1 MSLIPVGPNTTF
13 PACPVDGTGPVAD
26 LDRRVARQQLPVIV
40 LLLLVCIIGTIGNLL
55 VIIVNI
61 RRRKKSSAT
70 VFILALAA
78 LDFFICAVTIPMRV
92 FAYFRYTFSA
102 PGWCQMVPYLTEVS
116 LVSSLLLLVAIAEDR
131 LRAVRRPTDFFMAGF
146 VHLFI
151 YWFGCSE
158 HTARAAQLLQRASY
172 ADKNNVIWNRTG
184 YEHVFSHR
192 NKRAVRVSVAVLI
205 CGLLMSAPYL
215 LTAHEGTFVL
225 RGFNCT
231 ITTCVGVSHTWSLV
245 SFVLVAIP
253 FFSTGFIIVVIYAM
267 VYKHVYDSR
276 AAAMAMG
283 QVYGPL
289 QMGGRLQPQNTESLG
304 QETVGGSGAFPEP
317 VTARPAQR
325 VVLKQQNTENPRQE
339 TGGYS
344 GAFSEPVTARP
355 AQRVI
360 LQQQNTANPRQ
371 ETGGGSGGY
380 PGSVTPR
387 PAQRVVLLHHFRL
400 AKMLLLVTAV
410 FLVTWLPQVVILS
423 VHVMAASTSKTHH
436 RPMTYVE
443 MVVADFFQHLYYLNS
458 ALNPIIYTIAY
469 KSFRQRLLALFGRMA
484 CKGNGCRVNEDDFVG
499 VV

>member
-102 PGWCQMVPYLTEVS
+102 PGWCEMVPYLTEVS

-131 LRAVRRPTDFFMAGF
+131 LRAVRRPTDFFMAGIKS
-146 VHLFI
+146 VWPN
-151 YWFGCSE
+151 Y
-158 HTARAAQLLQRASY
+158 
-172 ADKNNVIWNRTG
+172 K
-184 YEHVFSHR
+184 HVFSHR

-225 RGFNCT
+225 RGLNCT

-283 QVYGPL
+283 QVHGPL
-289 QMGGRLQPQNTESLG
+289 QLGGRLQPQNTESLG
-304 QETVGGSGAFPEP
+304 QETGGGSGAFSEP
-317 VTARPAQR
+317 VTARSAQR
-325 VVLKQQNTENPRQE
+325 VVLQQQNTENPRQE
-339 TGGYS
+339 TGGGS

-360 LQQQNTANPRQ
+360 LQQQNTENPRQ

-469 KSFRQRLLALFGRMA
+469 KSFRQRLLTLFGRMTW
-484 CKGNGCRVNEDDFVG
+484 KGNGCRVNEDDFVG

>member
-102 PGWCQMVPYLTEVS
+102 PGWCEMVPYLTEVS

-131 LRAVRRPTDFFMAGF
+131 LRAVRRPTDFFMAG
-146 VHLFI
+146 
-151 YWFGCSE
+151 
-158 HTARAAQLLQRASY
+158 
-172 ADKNNVIWNRTG
+172 
-184 YEHVFSHR
+184 

-225 RGFNCT
+225 RGLNCT

-283 QVYGPL
+283 QVHGPL

-304 QETVGGSGAFPEP
+304 QETGGGSGAFPEP
-317 VTARPAQR
+317 VTARSAQR
-325 VVLKQQNTENPRQE
+325 VV
-339 TGGYS
+339 
-344 GAFSEPVTARP
+344 
-355 AQRVI
+355 